1 MKLGSWAKV
10 IRHWIW
16 IAPLILGVVFM
27 AAGVYM
33 MSEGRNARNEV
44 RDAIVAENIITAEDA
59 SIPNVQVNSA
69 ETAKAQAEII
79 EEHYLGITGGLTY
92 SELDRDDPL
101 RETAFTAANLRT
113 SLNLAVMG
121 FKVSELVIGM
131 GAFMVVIGAT
141 FVIFMAPAI
150 YYSAE
155 VANHYSELI
164 KKEAKEKKGEPV
176 GGTAPQVT

>member
-1 MKLGSWAKV
+1 MKLGNWANV
-10 IRHWIW
+10 VRHWIW
-16 IAPLILGVVFM
+16 VAPLILGVVFV
-27 AAGVYM
+27 ASGVYM
-33 MSEGRNARNEV
+33 MTEGQNAKNEV

-69 ETAKAQAEII
+69 ATAKAQADVI
-79 EEHYLGITGGLTY
+79 EEHTLGITGGLTY
-92 SELDRDDPL
+92 AELDRDDPL

-121 FKVSELVIGM
+121 FKVSDLVIGM

-141 FVIFMAPAI
+141 FVVFMAPAI

-155 VANHYSELI
+155 VANHYNELI
-164 KKEAKEKKGEPV
+164 KKAERKGTAEAA
-176 GGTAPQVT
+176 APQVT